1 MPLKVVLA
9 LLFVIT
15 VWGGSFPVAKLALAE
30 ISPINLATLRF
41 TLASLLF
48 LPVMGLS
55 LRRTGAKLPRPAGR
69 DLLQLHLLAL
79 LGVTT
84 YFMVQYTAVSLTTA
98 SNAGLLIAVSP
109 LFVAL
114 FAALFLGERLTPA
127 KIAGIGVAMGG
138 VAAVISRGTFRFSFG
153 SAHLAGDLL
162 MILNA
167 LCWALFSILGKRM
180 MQRYSPLVTTFY
192 ITLFGTLWFYPV
204 ALPLGV
210 LPAALRLS
218 PAGWW
223 AVAFLGAFCSVGG
236 YYFWYWGLSQVE
248 ASRVAVFQYLQ
259 PLVSFALSAL
269 LLGEEANLATLG
281 GGLLIIT
288 GVVLATRAPTAKPQE
303 AALKTITR
311 TVTREK

>member
-1 MPLKVVLA
+1 MSPMPLKVVLA

-48 LPVMGLS
+48 LPLMGLG
-55 LRRTGAKLPRPAGR
+55 LRRTGERLPRPTGR
-69 DLLQLHLLAL
+69 DFIMFNILAL

-98 SNAGLLIAVSP
+98 SNAGILIGIAP

-114 FAALFLGERLTPA
+114 LSALWLGERLTA
-127 KIAGIGVAMGG
+127 RKIAGIAVAMGG

-153 SAHLAGDLL
+153 SAGLAGDLL
-162 MILNA
+162 MVLNA
-167 LCWALFSILGKRM
+167 FCWALFSILGKQM
-180 MQRYSPLVTTFY
+180 MRRYSPLITTFY
-192 ITLFGTLWFYPV
+192 ITLLGTLWFYPA

-210 LPAALRLS
+210 LPAAARLT
-218 PAGWW
+218 AGGWL

-269 LLGEEANLATLG
+269 MLGEQVNLATLG
-281 GGLLIIT
+281 GGLFIIA
-288 GVVLATRAPTAKPQE
+288 GVVLVTRAPGSAGEKR
-303 AALKTITR
+303 AA
-311 TVTREK
+311 VDA